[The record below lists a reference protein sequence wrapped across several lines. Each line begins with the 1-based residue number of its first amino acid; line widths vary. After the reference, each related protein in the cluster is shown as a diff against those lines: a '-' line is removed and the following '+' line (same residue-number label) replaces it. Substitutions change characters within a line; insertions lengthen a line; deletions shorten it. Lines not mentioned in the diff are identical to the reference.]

1 MLRRYYLGPTNC
13 SVSDRDWPGRETP
26 KVEGPSTQVF
36 GTRLSWS
43 HRSFHQ
49 FFSSSLRCFLLA
61 RTDMNRP
68 EPTMHFKLDLSA
80 RLIFSVETHSSWQGA
95 RCQHSLQI
103 WIFRHAGRIHSSG
116 LQDFS
121 ARSWFGQYLP
131 DVLHIGTGRFSWDP
145 VCFGTVADAKAAKT
159 LRRRRR
165 KDAVHAADAT
175 TLRR

>member
-1 MLRRYYLGPTNC
+1 MCRTEIDQAGRRRKLKVHPRRYLELAFHDLTGLFISSFHHLFGAFFLPELTWTDLSRLC
-13 SVSDRDWPGRETP
+13 ILSLICQRDW
-26 KVEGPSTQVF
+26 F
-36 GTRLSWS
+36 
-43 HRSFHQ
+43 
-49 FFSSSLRCFLLA
+49 
-61 RTDMNRP
+61 
-68 EPTMHFKLDLSA
+68 
-80 RLIFSVETHSSWQGA
+80 FSVETHSSWQGA